1 VSSPPL
7 TWVVGAGGLLG
18 SSLVRRLPAERVW
31 RPREPVAWASPTTA
45 DQLVAAAREF
55 LAAAGDDAWQVAWCA
70 GAGVTASAGEALA
83 AEAAMLDPV
92 LSVLG
97 GAPAPAQGGFFL
109 ASSAGGVYAGSRAA
123 PFDEETPS
131 AAISPYGEAK
141 LGLEARVRDWHHQS
155 GVPVLVGRIANL
167 YGPGQN
173 LGKAQGLISQV
184 IRAHLR
190 RRPISVYV
198 PLDTVR
204 DNLFVTDAAR
214 LVDTGLARL
223 RSETA
228 AHGPQ
233 HVLKVL
239 ASQQGVTVGYLIA
252 ELGRLFKRRPH
263 VVYGLSAHS
272 AYQARDLRLRS
283 IVWPELDHAPL
294 VPLPVGM
301 ARTAR
306 GLARAL
312 GDGSLT

>member
-1 VSSPPL
+1 VSAQPL

-31 RPREPVAWASPTTA
+31 QPREPVAWGRPTTA
-45 DQLVAAAREF
+45 DQLAVAAVEF

-70 GAGVTASAGEALA
+70 GAGVTASAAEALA
-83 AEAAMLDPV
+83 AESAVLDPV

-97 GAPAPAQGGFFL
+97 ATSAPARGGFFL
-109 ASSAGGVYAGSRAA
+109 ASSAGGVYAGSRGA
-123 PFDEETPS
+123 PFDEDTPPE
-131 AAISPYGEAK
+131 AISPYGEAK
-141 LGLEARVRDWHHQS
+141 LGLEARVRDWHHES

-204 DNLFVTDAAR
+204 DNLYVSDAAR

-228 AHGPQ
+228 VYGPQ

-263 VVYGLSAHS
+263 VVYGLSASS

-283 IVWPELDHAPL
+283 VVWPELDQAPL

-301 ARTAR
+301 AWTAQAL
-306 GLARAL
+306 GRAL
-312 GDGSLT
+312 GEGSLT

>member
-1 VSSPPL
+1 MSSPPL

-31 RPREPVAWASPTTA
+31 HPREPVAWGRAGTA
-45 DQLVAAAREF
+45 DQLVAAATEF
-55 LAAAGDDAWQVAWCA
+55 LSAAAHDSWQVAWCA
-70 GAGVTASAGEALA
+70 GAGVTASAAEALA

-97 GAPAPAQGGFFL
+97 GAQAPANGGFFL

-123 PFDEETPS
+123 PFDEETPP
-131 AAISPYGEAK
+131 AAISPYGAAK

-155 GVPVLVGRIANL
+155 GVPVLVGRLANL

-233 HVLKVL
+233 HVVKVL

-263 VVYGLSAHS
+263 VVYGLSASS

-283 IVWPELDHAPL
+283 IVWTELDRAPL

-301 ARTAR
+301 ARTVN
-306 GLARAL
+306 AL
-312 GDGSLT
+312 GRAQGEGVLS

>member
-1 VSSPPL
+1 
-7 TWVVGAGGLLG
+7 VVGAGGLLG
-18 SSLVRRLPAERVW
+18 SSLVRRLPADRVW
-31 RPREPVAWASPTTA
+31 RPRVPVGWAHPTTT
-45 DQLVAAAREF
+45 DQLVAATTDF
-55 LAAAGDDAWQVAWCA
+55 LAAAGDGGWQVAWCA
-70 GAGVTASAGEALA
+70 GAGVTASGAEALA
-83 AEAAMLDPV
+83 AEAALLDPV

-97 GAPAPAQGGFFL
+97 GAADPTRGGFFL
-109 ASSAGGVYAGSRAA
+109 ASSAGGVYAGSRRA
-123 PFDEETPS
+123 PFDELTPT

-141 LGLEARVRDWHHQS
+141 LGLEARLRDWHDRT

-204 DNLFVTDAAR
+204 DNLYVSDAAR

-228 AHGPQ
+228 VHGSQ

-263 VVYGLSAHS
+263 VVYGLSASS

-283 IVWPELDHAPL
+283 VVWPELDQAPL

-301 ARTAR
+301 AWTAQAL
-306 GLARAL
+306 GRAL
-312 GDGSLT
+312 GEGSLT

>member
-1 VSSPPL
+1 
-7 TWVVGAGGLLG
+7 VVGAGGLLG

-31 RPREPVAWASPTTA
+31 LPREPIVWGRPTTA
-45 DQLVAAAREF
+45 DQLATAAAEF
-55 LAAAGDDAWQVAWCA
+55 LSVAGSGAWQVAWCA
-70 GAGVTASAGEALA
+70 GAGVTTSGPEALA
-83 AEAAMLDPV
+83 AEAALLDPV

-97 GAPAPAQGGFFL
+97 DAPAPSLGAFFL
-109 ASSAGGVYAGSRAA
+109 ASSAGGVYSGSRGA
-123 PFDEETPS
+123 PFDEETPV

-141 LGLEARVRDWHHQS
+141 LGIEGRVRDWHDRS

-173 LGKAQGLISQV
+173 LGKAQGLISHV

-204 DNLFVTDAAR
+204 DNLFITDAAR
-214 LVDTGLARL
+214 LIDTSLDRL

-233 HVLKVL
+233 HVVKVL

-263 VVYGLSAHS
+263 VVYGRSASS

-283 IVWPELDHAPL
+283 VVWPELDRAPL

-301 ARTAR
+301 ALT
-306 GLARAL
+306 ARAL
-312 GDGSLT
+312 DRALGEGTLT